1 MSQRKTV
8 FAIGEYY
15 HIYNRG
21 NSKQVVFHDT
31 ADYERFV
38 SLLYIANS
46 AKKFKVD
53 RLSRQDLYIFDRGT
67 PLVAIGAWTLMPNHF
82 HILVTPSVEN
92 GVSKFMQKI
101 TTAYSMY
108 YNQKYRRTGS
118 LFEGKFKSTHVVDDR
133 YLKYLYAYI
142 HLNALK
148 LVDSNWKHNLSKKI
162 IQSIANYRYSS
173 YQDYV
178 SDKRLFRA
186 IISPAAFPEFFGEA
200 MEKDILEWVM
210 YRQDLDS

>member
-21 NSKQVVFHDT
+21 NSKQVIFHDT

-46 AKKFKVD
+46 TKNFKVD
-53 RLSRQDLYIFDRGT
+53 RLSRQDLYIFDRGAQ
-67 PLVAIGAWTLMPNHF
+67 LVAIGAWTLMPNHF
-82 HILVTPSVEN
+82 HILVTPSMEN

-108 YNQKYRRTGS
+108 YNQKYSRTGS
-118 LFEGKFKSTHVVDDR
+118 LFEGKFKATHVVDDR

-148 LVDSNWKHNLSKKI
+148 LVDPNWKHNLSKKI
-162 IQSIANYRYSS
+162 LQSIANYRYSS

-178 SDKRLFRA
+178 SDKRLFRT
-186 IISPAAFPEFFGEA
+186 IISPVAFPEFFGQA